1 MRASLPFRFAAA
13 SAALLATDLDAQHPF
28 TSGGSYDPAVP
39 TPRAVLGYEVGE
51 RFTPHHLLM
60 RYIERVTATSRRVR
74 VDTLD
79 VTAEGRPIVAVVIAG
94 ERFRSR
100 LDEVQRD
107 AARLADPRTVPT
119 AELDATIARMPAIVW
134 LGYTIH
140 GNEASGTE
148 AAIAGIYQLAAGTDA
163 ETRRLLDSVV
173 VIVDPV
179 QNPDGHDRHAQDV
192 MRARGAQGVPVHPSA
207 LVHSGNWPGA
217 RTSHYQFDLNRDWF
231 IQSHP
236 ESRARARTINQWW
249 PHVAADLHEMGS
261 NSTYYFA
268 PPMEPV
274 NKNVPPNIR
283 EWWDLM
289 AAGISAAFDR
299 FGWSYFRREGYDE
312 FYPGYGISY
321 PILTGAVG
329 MTFEQASS
337 AGGAIRRRDGTVLT
351 LAEAASH
358 HYVAAWATLQVTAA
372 RRTQRLRDYVAFRR
386 SAAALPGGVVFERD
400 AHGRADSLVATL
412 LRNQIEVRSLS
423 APLTLAGASPYFE
436 APRPS
441 VTLSSG
447 YVVSY
452 GQPNGRLAKA
462 LLEADAVLDSSFI
475 AEELESRRTGAP
487 SRFYDITAWSLP
499 LAHRV
504 RAFQTNAPPSGGTA
518 VTTASLSAR
527 TPPAVARGAYGY
539 AFAPGGAA
547 ATRLLAQLL
556 AADAKVW
563 WAPKAFSSGGVRFAQ
578 GAFVVRSAA
587 NADSVHGLIS
597 RVAQTYGATVVPL
610 ARALVD
616 EGTDLGS
623 NSVIPVIAPRVAML
637 GGAPVGGNSFGF
649 AWYQFDHRMGYPVT
663 SLSVDAVS
671 GGALAQFDVLVIPST
686 SAAALDR
693 ALGDAGRD
701 RLGAWVRG
709 GGVLITI
716 ENATQWVARERVGL
730 SRLRVR
736 SDSARSDGTAALS
749 VDVPGAILRAQ
760 TDTLSPLLAGL
771 REEEIPVQLDGE
783 RFFAAPRDRRPG
795 ELVLRYAPA
804 ARVRVSGYLWPEA
817 PDRLAGTPYLW
828 TESVGSGRLIAF
840 AGDPNFRALW
850 RGLEGLF
857 ANAVL
862 LGKSF

>member
-1 MRASLPFRFAAA
+1 MRRSLPLRLALLPL
-13 SAALLATDLDAQHPF
+13 ALLATRLPAQHPF
-28 TSGGSYDPAVP
+28 AQGGSYDPAVP
-39 TPRAVLGYEVGE
+39 TPRAVLGYDVGE

-60 RYIERVTATSRRVR
+60 RYIERVAATSRRVR

-79 VTAEGRPIVAVVIAG
+79 VTAEGRPIVAVLIAG
-94 ERFRSR
+94 ERYRSR
-100 LDEVQRD
+100 LDDVKRD
-107 AARLADPRTVPT
+107 AARLADPRTLSP

-140 GNEASGTE
+140 GGEASGTE

-179 QNPDGHDRHAQDV
+179 QNPDGHERHAQDV
-192 MRARGAQGVPVHPSA
+192 MRARGVRGVPVHPSA
-207 LVHSGNWPGA
+207 LIHSGNWPGP

-236 ESRARARTINQWW
+236 ESRARASTIGSWW

-274 NKNVPPNIR
+274 NKNVPQNIR
-283 EWWDLM
+283 DWWDVM
-289 AAGISAAFDR
+289 ASGISAAFDQ

-337 AGGAIRRRDGTVLT
+337 SGGAIRRRDGTILT
-351 LAEAASH
+351 LSEAASH

-386 SAAALPGGVVFERD
+386 SAATLPGGVVFDRD
-400 AHGRADSLVATL
+400 PHGRADSLVATL
-412 LRNQIEVRSLS
+412 LRNQIEVRRV
-423 APLTLAGASPYFE
+423 AGPITLTGATPYFE

-441 VTLSSG
+441 VTLATA

-462 LLEADAVLDSSFI
+462 LLEAEATLDSSFI

-487 SRFYDITAWSLP
+487 SRFYDITGWSLP

-504 RAFQTNAPPSGGTA
+504 RAFQTNTPPSGGET
-518 VTTASLSAR
+518 VTVNALAAR
-527 TPPAVARGAYGY
+527 SSVPLGRGAYGY

-547 ATRLLAQLL
+547 ATRLLSQLL
-556 AADAKVW
+556 AVEAKVW
-563 WAPKAFSSGGVRFAQ
+563 WAPKAFASGGVRFSQ

-587 NADSVHGLIS
+587 NADSVHTLIA
-597 RVAQTYGATVVPL
+597 RVATEYGATVVPL

-623 NSVIPVIAPRVAML
+623 NSVIPVIPPRVAML

-663 SLSVDAVS
+663 SIGVDGVT

-686 SAAALDR
+686 SAGALDR
-693 ALGDAGRD
+693 AFGDAGRE
-701 RLGAWVRG
+701 RLAAWVRG
-709 GGVLITI
+709 GGVLITV
-716 ENATQWVARERVGL
+716 ENATQWVASERVGL

-736 SDSARSDGTAALS
+736 RDSARADGTAPLP
-749 VDVPGAILRAQ
+749 VDIPGAILRAQ
-760 TDTLSPLLAGL
+760 SDTLSPLLAGL

-783 RFFAAPRDRRPG
+783 RFLVAPRDRRPG
-795 ELVLRYAPA
+795 EMVLRYAPA

-817 PDRLAGTPYLW
+817 ADRLAGTPYLW
-828 TESVGSGRLIAF
+828 TETVGSGRVIAF

-862 LGKSF
+862 LAKSF